1 VWLRVHSKFIIPR
14 QLLRSPIAGVILKA
28 NMHRKL
34 DAVDVSIR
42 ILASRCVKVG
52 YRFRA
57 ANQRFLVEIN
67 WVVGCYGV
75 VQNRKESQLG
85 KAK

>member
-1 VWLRVHSKFIIPR
+1 MWLRVHSKFIIPR

-42 ILASRCVKVG
+42 ILASV
-52 YRFRA
+52 
-57 ANQRFLVEIN
+57 LN
-67 WVVGCYGV
+67 WAGSIYSTCLF
-75 VQNRKESQLG
+75 QEDAQ
-85 KAK
+85 